1 MIDIVSA
8 ETGQDLGLFDT
19 QTQKAANILSK
30 QLGSL
35 EYAPNLGIDLEYFL
49 TNDFKIQTESFKAYC
64 TEVLANNGI
73 NVNEVIETVDA
84 LAEGLTFELTPEETS
99 TGMIAR

>member
-8 ETGQDLGLFDT
+8 EPGQDLGIYDT
-19 QTQKAANILSK
+19 QTQKAANILAV

-35 EYAPNLGIDLEYFL
+35 EYAPALGIDLAYFL
-49 TNDFKIQTESFKAYC
+49 TNDFKIQTESFIAYC

-73 NVNEVIETVDA
+73 NVNQVIQTVDA
-84 LAEGLTFELTPEETS
+84 LSEGLTVELTPDETS
-99 TGMIAR
+99 TGMIVG